1 MGLENA
7 SNGVLYYG
15 LENELGTAAPG
26 IDGQLPRFPLSATA
40 TPVLHIPSERP
51 LE

>member
-1 MGLENA
+1 LGTGEGAASSRGLGNA

-26 IDGQLPRFPLSATA
+26 I
-40 TPVLHIPSERP
+40 
-51 LE
+51 